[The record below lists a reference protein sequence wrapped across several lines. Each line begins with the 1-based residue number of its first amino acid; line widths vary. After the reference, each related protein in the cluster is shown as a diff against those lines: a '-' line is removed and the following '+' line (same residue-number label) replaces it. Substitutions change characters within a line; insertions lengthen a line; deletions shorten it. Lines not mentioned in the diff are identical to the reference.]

1 MHLDHPLAQRARHR
15 TEPFQLAFAEKARSI
30 LGAPDDC
37 VLHVSHHGL
46 TLLARNEE
54 ALKAPRQVLQEVF
67 GAVLAL
73 DPIEVRLVP
82 GTPPLEPIAHVRVNA
97 PLRHLERIRFA
108 LRGRSLTVVEQDAST
123 TRCVVRAEGRLAKT
137 LGLGD
142 ELAELPGGP
151 VLLWTALARYAPCEP
166 DPLTAA

>member
-15 TEPFQLAFAEKARSI
+15 AEPFQLDFAEQARSI

-37 VLHVSHHGL
+37 VLDVSHRGL

-67 GAVLAL
+67 GTALAL

-97 PLRHLERIRFA
+97 PLRQLERVRLA
-108 LRGRSLTVVEQDAST
+108 LHRRGLAVVEQDAST

-142 ELAELPGGP
+142 ELKGLSGGP

-166 DPLTAA
+166 DPPPAA